1 MDKVLHD
8 AASFKEGVA
17 KKTSDDNT
25 ALYEH
30 SRSLMIG
37 LIVGA
42 VLLGMLL
49 AYAITQSITR
59 PLNEGLLLAR
69 DLSEGDLRRTIA
81 LNSKDEVGQLVGALN
96 GMVGRLREVIGEI
109 STAAQQ
115 VSIGS
120 NAISDSAQNLS
131 QGATEQA
138 ASVETTSVAMDSMTN
153 SCQLNTDSSNSTQTI
168 ALKASQDAAK
178 GGEAVDQAVRAM
190 KEIASKISII
200 EEIARQTNLLALNA
214 AIEAARAGEHG
225 KGFAVVAAE
234 VRKLAE
240 RSQLAAGEISQL
252 SASSVSISEQ
262 AGSIISKLVPD
273 IKDTAERIRGIAD
286 CSRQQREGIAE
297 IGQSIQ
303 QLDTVVQR
311 NAAASEELAATSEE
325 LSAQAGMMAQSVAF
339 FKLGDEGHRAAPAVS
354 RSRSASKALA
364 VPSAKRNAV
373 VMAGAKKGPAAKGA
387 VLNMGSSDDSEFEK
401 F

>member
-1 MDKVLHD
+1 
-8 AASFKEGVA
+8 
-17 KKTSDDNT
+17 
-25 ALYEH
+25 
-30 SRSLMIG
+30 
-37 LIVGA
+37 
-42 VLLGMLL
+42 
-49 AYAITQSITR
+49 
-59 PLNEGLLLAR
+59 LLLAK
-69 DLSEGDLRRTIA
+69 DLADGDLRRTIA
-81 LNSKDEVGQLVGALN
+81 LNSKDEVGQLVSALN
-96 GMVGRLREVIGEI
+96 GMVSRLREVIGEI

-178 GGEAVDQAVRAM
+178 GGESVDQAVRAM

-325 LSAQAGMMAQSVAF
+325 LSAQAGMMAQSVGF
-339 FKLGDEGHRAAPAVS
+339 FKLGNEAYPAAQAPARSLPSGKALALSPATRKSVPATVASVKRGAGSTGGAVS
-354 RSRSASKALA
+354 RMHA
-364 VPSAKRNAV
+364 
-373 VMAGAKKGPAAKGA
+373 
-387 VLNMGSSDDSEFEK
+387 SDDSEFEK